1 VVSRSNRQRI
11 LFFVKTPEKGCVK
24 TRLAS
29 AVGEDRAVE
38 LYRCFVEDIV
48 AMLETLGVEMECCY
62 RPVSAEAAL
71 GEWLGRRRLYVPQQG
86 EDLGARMENAF
97 RHVFEKGISQAVLI
111 GSDSPDLAASLLK
124 QAFRELRRHDAV
136 IGPSSDGGYY
146 LLGFDARHFVP
157 EAFANVSWST
167 DHVFAQTLDILNR
180 HACDVFVLPPWHD
193 VDTRSDLDDLIDRN
207 RGTAFEKSRTFNLI
221 QGWDHF
227 GKETDHD

>member
-1 VVSRSNRQRI
+1 MTGLPSQCV
-11 LFFVKTPEKGCVK
+11 LFFIKTPEKGCVK

-48 AMLETLGVEMECCY
+48 AMLDTLGVEMECCY
-62 RPVSAEAAL
+62 RSVNAEAAL
-71 GEWLGRRRLYVPQQG
+71 GEWLGRHRLYRPQQG

-97 RHVFEKGISQAVLI
+97 RHVFEKGISQAVVI
-111 GSDSPDLAASLLK
+111 GSDSPDLAASLLE
-124 QAFRELRRHDAV
+124 QAFRKLQRHDAV

-146 LLGFDARHFVP
+146 LLGFDARRFVP
-157 EAFANVSWST
+157 EAFAYVSWST
-167 DHVFAQTLDILNR
+167 NQVFAQTLDILNR
-180 HACDVFVLPPWHD
+180 HGRDVFVLPQWHD

-207 RGTAFEKSRTFNLI
+207 RGTAFEESKTFNLI